1 MSNVINVDNRVEVR
15 NWFTAQL
22 KLQCISYCRLYSNKT
37 PKHPKAVHGYR
48 MKYYAVK
55 RDQHK
60 NVSIGTRLE
69 LINTK
74 ARAVGIP
81 FALERDLGL
90 NAYRH
95 TVQSLRIVP
104 VSDCKAD

>member
-1 MSNVINVDNRVEVR
+1 MSNVINIKSRIEVR

-22 KLQCISYCRLYSNKT
+22 KLQGISYCRLYSNKA

-60 NVSIGTRLE
+60 NVPIVTRLE
-69 LINTK
+69 FINAK
-74 ARAVGIP
+74 AHAVGIP

-90 NAYRH
+90 NAYLH
-95 TVQSLRIVP
+95 TAQSLRIVP
-104 VSDCKAD
+104 VSDCTVD